1 MERHMRKR
9 SAFTL
14 VELLVVIG
22 IIAVL
27 IALLLPALQKAR
39 DQAIVVACESN
50 MRQIGLASLN
60 YAHNNRDYLPING
73 QYWKSNNPKYGRAR
87 MSTPIVTYEVKS
99 NATIY
104 SVETV
109 VQTGLLFATK
119 YMGSAEGCY
128 CPGGLDDINFGYNSF
143 PKPWPEDT
151 ATTYRSSY
159 SYNPYYKRGVIEDYN
174 TTRGMSAIGET
185 QAYPRVSKFPKTKFL
200 AVDLINDA
208 ASVTHKGRGVR
219 PSWNCLFIDG
229 HVATVISPEL
239 YKQMKTRGA
248 VNGQWGRFEDYI
260 DILETLANQWDINNG
275 SLSNRVVHLPSP
287 QIETTGGRT
296 LYHP

>member
-1 MERHMRKR
+1 MRKR

-27 IALLLPALQKAR
+27 IAMLLPALQKAR
-39 DQAIVVACESN
+39 DQAILVTCASN

-60 YAHNNRDYLPING
+60 YAHNNRDFLPING
-73 QYWKSNNPKYGRAR
+73 QYWRSNNPANGRAR

-99 NATIY
+99 NATAY

-109 VQTGLLFATK
+109 VQTGLLFAK
-119 YMGSAEGCY
+119 KFMGSAEGCY
-128 CPGGLDDINFGYNSF
+128 CPGGLDDINFGYNAF

-151 ATTYRSSY
+151 ASTYRSSY
-159 SYNPYYKRGVIEDYN
+159 SYNPYWKRGRIDDYYS
-174 TTRGMSAIGET
+174 TRGVTQIGET

-208 ASVTHKGRGVR
+208 ASITHKGRGVR
-219 PSWNCLFIDG
+219 PAWNCLFIDG
-229 HVATVISPEL
+229 HVESVISPEL
-239 YKQMKTRGA
+239 MNQMKTRGS
-248 VNGQWGRFEDYI
+248 VNGSWGRFEDYI
-260 DILETLANQWDINNG
+260 DILETLANKYTLDRSQLTG
-275 SLSNRVVHLPSP
+275 RTSHLASP
-287 QIETTGGRT
+287 QIESTGPRT